1 MIDTLEQ
8 NDLVEPGEK
17 FAKLMKNLH
26 DPENLELDGPI
37 PLEGVLR
44 DYQKVG
50 FRWFQLLA
58 KYKFGGI
65 LADDMGLGKTLQS
78 IAFIESVLPDIRARN
93 LPVLI
98 VCPAS
103 LLYNWK
109 NELEKFTPHIQAQVI
124 DGNKTKRSDL
134 WKTDFSMQM

>member
-1 MIDTLEQ
+1 MGITRDTIEDEIRVPLIKGMQIIDSLDQ
-8 NDLVEPGEK
+8 SDLVEPGEK

-78 IAFIESVLPDIRARN
+78 IAFIESVLPDVRATKFAGVNR
-93 LPVLI
+93 VSGI
-98 VCPAS
+98 TAIQ
-103 LLYNWK
+103 
-109 NELEKFTPHIQAQVI
+109 LEERAKKVHSTY
-124 DGNKTKRSDL
+124 
-134 WKTDFSMQM
+134 